1 MKPAGHPTRWTL
13 VFEDGL
19 CLYESRYDAEME
31 LRRAQ
36 ARGATR
42 RPRLTLHTP
51 ATEAVSGWLC
61 SCL

>member
-19 CLYESRYDAEME
+19 CLYESRYDAEMG

-36 ARGATR
+36 ARGETAYVLPPTS
-42 RPRLTLHTP
+42 
-51 ATEAVSGWLC
+51 AWSGKQ
-61 SCL
+61 